1 MSGEDCSVSSRM
13 SNKSEKN
20 MADFDGEDSVCDEE
34 LMQLAA
40 HAQVRSIPLVENTSG
55 LENEKNLSLDLM
67 IRRC

>member
-1 MSGEDCSVSSRM
+1 MLEETTMSGEDCSVSSRN

-40 HAQVRSIPLVENTSG
+40 HAHAQVNNR
-55 LENEKNLSLDLM
+55 
-67 IRRC
+67 